1 MYAIMRWC
9 GILSSPTCFWGQPP
23 TNFRS
28 PPPTNPTSRLPPIFK
43 VNLSRPTNF
52 FRINLPPPS
61 ATPPPPPYNILS
73 PETFQS
79 CGASI
84 FVAPP
89 SDQNCTVSLLI
100 MFTYVDNLRARVRMC
115 ACMYVHTYVCICVI
129 NFICALINI
138 CYYVLIVGTISSSYS
153 IISHAMICGNEQS
166 RAPTFDTANSS

>member
-1 MYAIMRWC
+1 MA
-9 GILSSPTCFWGQPP
+9 SSHLPP
-23 TNFRS
+23 AFGAN
-28 PPPTNPTSRLPPIFK
+28 LPPILG
-43 VNLSRPTNF
+43 VH
-52 FRINLPPPS
+52 LPPIPPPGS
-61 ATPPPPPYNILS
+61 HLFLRSTSHVPRIFLGSTSHLPVPPPPPPPPPYNILS

-129 NFICALINI
+129 HFICALINI
-138 CYYVLIVGTISSSYS
+138 CYYLLIVGTISSSYS